1 MNFDNYVSFILTLE
15 EANEGS
21 KRFAK
26 QQKGNRSQNKKG
38 NMVMVAIN
46 KCEFGQ
52 LNDKNYILPN
62 VISWVGR
69 RDHKFIE
76 NFRKQFLLLLESL

>member
-1 MNFDNYVSFILTLE
+1 MNFDNYVSSILMLE
-15 EANEGS
+15 EVKEGS

-26 QQKGNRSQNKKG
+26 QQKQTRFQRKKG

-46 KCEFGQ
+46 KCKFGQ

-62 VISWVGR
+62 VISWVGHK
-69 RDHKFIE
+69 DHKFIE
-76 NFRKQFLLLLESL
+76 NFRKQLLLLLKGL